1 MSVTTYHPASLVETA
16 PLLLPPL
23 AEALTEEQHKQQL
36 DEQQRQV
43 SSKQNSTMQCEGCVC
58 LLQLLLQSVNSTSSC
73 TVVTCIQTLLP
84 QAAVADSLP
93 LIALHLSHAAGGA
106 AAG

>member
-1 MSVTTYHPASLVETA
+1 MSVSTYHPTSLVETA

-43 SSKQNSTMQCEGCVC
+43 SSVGAVRGMESGVQRSPFI
-58 LLQLLLQSVNSTSSC
+58 SVS
-73 TVVTCIQTLLP
+73 
-84 QAAVADSLP
+84 AAP
-93 LIALHLSHAAGGA
+93 SH
-106 AAG
+106 